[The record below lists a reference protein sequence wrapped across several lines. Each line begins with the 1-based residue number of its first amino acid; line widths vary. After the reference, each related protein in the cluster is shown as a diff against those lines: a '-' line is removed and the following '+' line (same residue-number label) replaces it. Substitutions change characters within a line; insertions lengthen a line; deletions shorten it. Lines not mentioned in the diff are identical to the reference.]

1 MLYQMHN
8 ITIENNK
15 IIEIIIVLFVQLIL
29 SILECNFLK
38 TGYISFCRLCFLMKG
53 MQSRCLSIYVKID
66 AYFNRKGSFSKSKQC
81 GFILNYKCKQ
91 MWLFANV
98 FFKSPSLDVN
108 ITTKLFSSGKVKMC
122 VKKVK
127 DILYIY

>member
-1 MLYQMHN
+1 MHN
-8 ITIENNK
+8 ITIKNNK

-66 AYFNRKGSFSKSKQC
+66 AYFNRKGSFSKSKPVYLK
-81 GFILNYKCKQ
+81 IQ
-91 MWLFANV
+91 MQANV
-98 FFKSPSLDVN
+98 TLQMYFKKAHPLMLISLLN
-108 ITTKLFSSGKVKMC
+108 CSAAVKS
-122 VKKVK
+122 
-127 DILYIY
+127 